1 MRVSVEIRDELI
13 ILIDKLKLENEVST
27 RSRTI
32 EILLEDLL
40 LGDEQIP
47 LVNKALQRAKPI

>member
-1 MRVSVEIRDELI
+1 MEIRDELI
-13 ILIDKLKLENEVST
+13 IFIDKLKIEYGAST

-40 LGDEQIP
+40 LGDEQE
-47 LVNKALQRAKPI
+47 KPSKG

>member
-1 MRVSVEIRDELI
+1 MKVLIDIKDELI

-40 LGDEQIP
+40 LGDEQIQP
-47 LVNKALQRAKPI
+47 SKG

>member
-1 MRVSVEIRDELI
+1 MKVSIDIKDELI
-13 ILIDKLKLENEVST
+13 ILIDELKLENEVST

-40 LGDEQIP
+40 LGDEQIQ
-47 LVNKALQRAKPI
+47 LVNKALQRAKLI